1 MSPSRPRVPGDG
13 GLEINREL
21 EMEYER
27 LEAEAEAATQ
37 PAPEAAI
44 AAMAG
49 DGAPQ
54 VGDVGRCCVALPV
67 VTSSGAVDW
76 GRCCRGV
83 DERQCF
89 CQPDTCVS

>member
-1 MSPSRPRVPGDG
+1 
-13 GLEINREL
+13 
-21 EMEYER
+21 MEYDR
-27 LEAEAEAATQ
+27 LKPPRSQ
-37 PAPEAAI
+37 RQKLLS
-44 AAMAG
+44 MAG
-49 DGAPQ
+49 DGALQ